1 MYMVKTNFT
10 RFSTLFL
17 ITGAL
22 SFGLVACD
30 DDDDDVTAP
39 KSSFTLSA
47 SANAAQ
53 EVPPNASTAT
63 GTLTGTYDSV
73 ANSLT
78 FQVNWTGLTGNVT
91 NMHFHGPALAGVPA
105 AVALGMPG
113 FPTTNSATGT
123 HSGTLTLTQA
133 QEADLMAG
141 KWYWNVHTSAN
152 GGGEIRGQVAV
163 Q

>member
-1 MYMVKTNFT
+1 MFMVKTNLT
-10 RFSTLFL
+10 RFTKLFL
-17 ITGAL
+17 FASVI
-22 SFGLVACD
+22 SIGLIACD
-30 DDDDDVTAP
+30 DDDEVTPP
-39 KSSFTLSA
+39 KTQFTISA

-53 EVPPNASTAT
+53 EVPTNTSTAT

-73 ANSLT
+73 SNSLS
-78 FQVNWTGLTGNVT
+78 FQTNWTGLTGNVT
-91 NMHFHGPALAGVPA
+91 NMHFHGPALPGVSAG
-105 AVALGMPG
+105 VALGMPG

-133 QEADLMAG
+133 HEADLFAG

-152 GGGEIRGQVAV
+152 GGGEIRGQVAI